1 MPKVICVR
9 ENASDN
15 ISGVAFFAHE
25 RGKISEDIDQATAD
39 RFVSIGGYELALEV
53 VPEVVKTTR
62 KAKAVKV
69 EAVETAAEVVAEV
82 VDDPLEF

>member
-1 MPKVICVR
+1 MPKVICVL

-15 ISGVAFFAHE
+15 ISGVAFSAHE

-39 RFVSIGGYELALEV
+39 RFVSIGGYELA
-53 VPEVVKTTR
+53 PEVVKSPR
-62 KAKAVKV
+62 KAKAVKAEV
-69 EAVETAAEVVAEV
+69 VETAEVIAEV